1 MEKKNDF
8 ELVEFIDND
17 FTLNV
22 NLDLF
27 EETVWLSQQQIALLF
42 ETTKQN
48 ISFHINNILNSNKF
62 NYDSVVKYHFTTA
75 ADGKK

>member
-1 MEKKNDF
+1 M
-8 ELVEFIDND
+8 
-17 FTLNV
+17 
-22 NLDLF
+22 DLF

-48 ISFHINNILNSNKF
+48 ISFHINNIFNSNKL